1 MTRHEG
7 CGQEMHELTGGMCNI
22 AMGAVFSLWHDARE
36 AAQAIAGNFPEA
48 ELSVVNGGQPVYYYM
63 ISVE

>member
-1 MTRHEG
+1 MT
-7 CGQEMHELTGGMCNI
+7 
-22 AMGAVFSLWHDARE
+22 SLDAE
-36 AAQAIAGNFPEA
+36 AACAALSAALPDA